1 MIKKIPFTIYL
12 LLLNITVFSQS
23 TETKYQRCSSID
35 YETYLKNNNSNRKSI
50 TEFEKWLQPLIAEEK
65 QARSKSRNASNS
77 VIKIPVVIHIIHN
90 GDAVG
95 VGENI
100 STEQALSQIEVLN
113 NDFRKKLGTPGHNTH
128 PAGADLEIEFVMAK
142 RKPDGTATNGID
154 RVQVS
159 NAQFTSMANV
169 ETMKQSTVWDTSKYM
184 NMWTVRIGGGT
195 SQWNGTLGYAQFPSY
210 SGISGMSYNNPTT
223 EALTDG
229 LVMRHDAFGSRE
241 IWPTGTYGGTK
252 YDKGRT
258 ATHEIGHWAGLRH
271 IWGDASCGNDFC
283 ADTPTAHDANYGCPS
298 VVDCNGSGNE
308 MVENYMDYTDDSCM
322 NIFTLDQKNRIMT
335 VFKNAD
341 RRNTLLY
348 SDALVP
354 VGLSLEAGITLEKD
368 GVNNCSAV
376 LSPILKLKNYGT
388 TPITSAEITY
398 SLDGSNTQTYN
409 YSGNIAAGASTNI
422 NLNNLTFTS
431 DNQSFYSNITK
442 INGASNDGFADNN
455 SLQKTVYKPKA
466 TTSNNLT
473 LKLQLDRYGS
483 EVSWELRNSSAAIIN
498 SGNGYTDSSTLP
510 ALLNIPFNNLA
521 SNECYTFTMNDSA
534 DDGLGNGGYF
544 EIVDS
549 NNNIIAS
556 GGSFKTTS
564 QHKFSIL
571 TLSKADFEFT
581 DLKMYPNPNNGKFN
595 IEFNPESS
603 ENINI
608 NVYDISGR
616 EISSKE
622 YKTSGLFN
630 ESIDLQNVKSGVYL
644 VSISDGIKKTVKR
657 IIIE

>member
-1 MIKKIPFTIYL
+1 MA
-12 LLLNITVFSQS
+12 VFSQN
-23 TETKYQRCSSID
+23 TKTIYERCSSID
-35 YETYLKNNNSNRKSI
+35 YENYLRENNSNRKSI
-50 TEFEKWLQPLIAEEK
+50 NEFEKWLQPLIAEEK
-65 QARSKSRNASNS
+65 QARLKSRNTSNS

-90 GDAVG
+90 GDAIG
-95 VGENI
+95 AGENI

-113 NDFRKKLGTPGHNTH
+113 NDFRRKLGTPGYNTH
-128 PAGADLEIEFVMAK
+128 PAGADTEIEFVMAK

-159 NAQFTSMANV
+159 NTQFTSMANV
-169 ETMKQSTVWDTSKYM
+169 ETMKQTTVWDTNKYL

-195 SQWNGTLGYAQFPSY
+195 SLWNGTLGYAQFPSY
-210 SGISGMSYNNPTT
+210 SGISGMGYNNPTT

-241 IWPTGTYGGTK
+241 IWPTGTYGGFE

-258 ATHEIGHWAGLRH
+258 TTHEIGHWAGLRH
-271 IWGDASCGNDFC
+271 IWGDDSCGNDFC

-308 MVENYMDYTDDSCM
+308 MVENYMDYTDDLCM

-431 DNQSFYSNITK
+431 ENQSFYSNITK
-442 INGASNDGFADNN
+442 INGVSNDGFADNN

-498 SGNGYTDSSTLP
+498 SGNGYTNSSTLP
-510 ALLNIPFNNLA
+510 SLLNIPFNNLT

-534 DDGLGNGGYF
+534 NNGLGSGGYF

-608 NVYDISGR
+608 NIYDISGR

-657 IIIE
+657 IIVE

>member
-1 MIKKIPFTIYL
+1 MIKKILFTICL
-12 LLLNITVFSQS
+12 LVINMAVFSQN
-23 TETKYQRCSSID
+23 TKTIYERCSSID
-35 YETYLKNNNSNRKSI
+35 YENYLRENNSNRKSI
-50 TEFEKWLQPLIAEEK
+50 NEFEKWLQPLIAEEK
-65 QARSKSRNASNS
+65 QARLKSRNTSNS

-90 GDAVG
+90 GDAIG
-95 VGENI
+95 AGENI

-113 NDFRKKLGTPGHNTH
+113 NDFRRKLGTPGYNTH
-128 PAGADLEIEFVMAK
+128 PAGADTEIEFVMAK

-159 NAQFTSMANV
+159 NTQFTSMANV
-169 ETMKQSTVWDTSKYM
+169 ETMKQTTVWDTNKYL

-195 SQWNGTLGYAQFPSY
+195 SLWNGTLGYAQFPSY
-210 SGISGMSYNNPTT
+210 SGISGMGYNNPTT

-241 IWPTGTYGGTK
+241 IWPTGTYGGFE

-258 ATHEIGHWAGLRH
+258 TTHEIGHWAGLRH
-271 IWGDASCGNDFC
+271 IWGDDSCGNDFC

-308 MVENYMDYTDDSCM
+308 MVENYMDYTDDLCM

-431 DNQSFYSNITK
+431 ENQSFYSNITK
-442 INGASNDGFADNN
+442 INGVSNDGFADNN

-498 SGNGYTDSSTLP
+498 SGNGYTNSSTLP
-510 ALLNIPFNNLA
+510 SLLNIPFNNLT

-534 DDGLGNGGYF
+534 NNGLGSGGYF

-608 NVYDISGR
+608 NIYDISGR

-657 IIIE
+657 IIVE